1 MVVLFTCKYEENT
14 IKNEGTRVLTRLYI
28 DFSDAQGAGYSA
40 VLGRIELK
48 FKLIQA
54 YMIVLITCKNDEDP
68 IKNEGDRVL
77 TTFPPF

>member
-77 TTFPPF
+77 TTFSPF